1 MATTYKK
8 NAQNVYKVPLYAQ
21 FWAWWGLVFGLAV
34 LFLLIGFVLTSKIV
48 QIGQF
53 GLWSLVAILTIWRAY
68 SLTKSVIKAETI
80 GKYNIQRKAEK
91 AVTKSLLATMSVNR
105 LQDTPHISVPSVA
118 VCDSRPSHISVEVE
132 KLAGMYDIDK
142 MTEDIN
148 ASFRGNLGGYA
159 VTSAMI
165 TSDGLTYKF
174 VLEDVETD
182 KTWRPA
188 TLKDITAKK
197 YEITLQK
204 GLTVRLDERSHI
216 AVWGKTGSKKSTVLF
231 GIILQLFSM
240 GADVRFID
248 GKDEFS
254 SFKGFYPAEKIVS
267 DVDRVFEQLEDV
279 LTIIKQRQQIMADE
293 VQKRQKIGLKA
304 SEVGL
309 RPVVVVA
316 DEIGSIVA
324 LMDTKQTKRFIG
336 DLVAIIQRARSAG
349 ISVIISTQSPD
360 TDTLPQKIRQ
370 QFATKILLGSANG
383 DIQRMA
389 FGETATVGDVEDFR
403 GFYTCDGLTNQPM
416 KFYVCD
422 LYSHSFNELKAFMQA
437 YEIGLSVEY
446 NSQYLDNDKLDKQTL
461 DKIV

>member
-48 QIGQF
+48 QFGQF
-53 GLWSLVAILTIWRAY
+53 GLLSLVAILTIWRAY

-80 GKYNIQRKAEK
+80 GKYITQKKAEK

-105 LQDTPHISVPSVA
+105 LQDTPFISVPSVT

-148 ASFRGNLGGYA
+148 ASFRGKLGGYA

-165 TSDGLTYKF
+165 TTDGLTYKF
-174 VLEDVETD
+174 LLEDVATD

-188 TLKDITAKK
+188 TFEDVTAEKYTLKIQ
-197 YEITLQK
+197 E
-204 GLTVRLDERSHI
+204 GLTVRLDERAHI
-216 AVWGKTGSKKSTVLF
+216 AVWGKTGSKKTTVLF
-231 GIILQLFSM
+231 GMILQLFSM

-254 SFKGFYPAEKIVS
+254 SFKGFYPTEKIVS
-267 DVDRVFEQLEDV
+267 DVEDV
-279 LTIIKQRQQIMADE
+279 LAQIEDVLGLIKNRQQIMSE
-293 VQKRQKIGLKA
+293 ESQKRQKMGLKA

-324 LMDTKQTKRFIG
+324 LMDSKQAKQFING
-336 DLVAIIQRARSAG
+336 LVAIIQRGRSVG
-349 ISVIISTQSPD
+349 VSVIASTQDPSV
-360 TDTLPQKIRQ
+360 DTLPQKIRQ
-370 QFATKILLGSANG
+370 QFSTKILLGSANG

-389 FGETATVGDVEDFR
+389 FGEVATVGDVEDFR

-422 LYSHSFNELKAFMQA
+422 LYSHGFNELGAFKKA
-437 YEIGLSVEY
+437 YELGFRNVL
-446 NSQYLDNDKLDKQTL
+446 
-461 DKIV
+461 